1 VGLAVRIV
9 ARCLTEPARQRRRV
23 ALRGQ
28 SDQGRTRWVTAYAGG
43 HNHQTMCVRHQTSWS
58 AAPCTD
64 RGWPRPRSPGLAD
77 KGCPGLGQVAPDS
90 GLIRS
95 HKGSPGLANH
105 VRPSPDQLVC
115 RALHRQRVAPAS
127 LVTRP
132 VGLPGRAQTTAGPGL
147 RAAPASCIDKGW
159 PRHPAAGWPR
169 PRTNCFSW
177 RGKRVRRQLCGL
189 WCVKWTCPLFREP
202 IF

>member
-77 KGCPGLGQVAPDS
+77 KGCPGLGRVAPDS
-90 GLIRS
+90 GLIRP
-95 HKGSPGLANH
+95 HKGGPDLARHQTSWPAGPRTDNGWPRPSWSHRPKGGPGL
-105 VRPSPDQLVC
+105 VY
-115 RALHRQRVAPAS
+115 RQRVAPAS
-127 LVTRP
+127 RYSLV
-132 VGLPGRAQTTAGPGL
+132 
-147 RAAPASCIDKGW
+147 
-159 PRHPAAGWPR
+159 GWPR
-169 PRTNCFSW
+169 PRAA
-177 RGKRVRRQLCGL
+177 GKPQPWKGGPGLGQIAFLGGGNACADIFPVCG
-189 WCVKWTCPLFREP
+189 V
-202 IF
+202 